1 MKAKYDVY
9 EMPTAGKEKEKKQY
23 YARLVPSG
31 TLDIKQLAEK
41 LQYGRSITLV
51 EIQGVLAGL
60 VHELEIALQ
69 QGERIHLDGLGYF
82 QMKISSEPVEDPE
95 KMRAEYVRFK
105 SIAFL
110 PEKSLKKKL
119 AGTKFIRSQR
129 KNHSQTYSGEAM
141 EEKLTAYFREHP
153 FITRAEFQKLCGYT
167 KSMALVKLNAMI
179 KEGKLKKE
187 GLYRFPVYAP
197 IKGKK

>member
-9 EMPTAGKEKEKKQY
+9 EMPAAGEDKEKKQY

-31 TLDIKQLAEK
+31 TVDIKQLAEK
-41 LQYGRSITLV
+41 LQYGRSITSI

-60 VHELEIALQ
+60 IHELEVALQ

-82 QMKISSEPVEDPE
+82 QMKISSEPVEDPD

-119 AGTKFIRSQR
+119 SGTKFVRSTG
-129 KNHSQTYSGEAM
+129 KNHSQHHSEETM
-141 EEKLTAYFREHP
+141 EEKLASYFREHP
-153 FITRAEFQKLCGYT
+153 FITRAQFQKLFNYT
-167 KSMALVKLNAMI
+167 KSMALQKLNAMI
-179 KEGKLKKE
+179 KDGKLKKE
-187 GLYRFPVYAP
+187 GVFQSPVYTP
-197 IKGKK
+197 VGGK